1 MYPQSDRS
9 LVIVD
14 IDASKGF
21 INLWVH
27 FIVAIKDINRN
38 GYRRKRYFFWFRLN
52 SNMLNISLAMVI
64 FSYQNQSHG
73 PVGTL
78 ISDIFFFKSF
88 TLFLSIKLHFR

>member
-1 MYPQSDRS
+1 MYPKGGKS

-14 IDASKGF
+14 SDASKGF

-27 FIVAIKDINRN
+27 FFVAIKDINRN
-38 GYRRKRYFFWFRLN
+38 GYRRKRCFFLFQLN

-64 FSYQNQSHG
+64 FSYQNQSQG

-78 ISDIFFFKSF
+78 ISDVFFKNHLPYPF
-88 TLFLSIKLHFR
+88 DQY